1 MEALGLLQKAIHS
14 FLKSSSRSQGVGF
27 LGASILLVINN
38 QQKVI
43 MKNKIYEKPI
53 AFDVDQPVS
62 GVRRYTVYARN
73 EQEAID
79 KVKHNNLTEHDTEW
93 FEELESDVCYV
104 IDADE
109 SDVLE
114 QT

>member
-1 MEALGLLQKAIHS
+1 MRQY
-14 FLKSSSRSQGVGF
+14 
-27 LGASILLVINN
+27 
-38 QQKVI
+38 
-43 MKNKIYEKPI
+43 NKQYNPPI

-62 GVRRYTVYARN
+62 GVRRYTVYAHN

-93 FEELESDVCYV
+93 FEELESDICYV

-109 SDVLE
+109 SATLE
-114 QT
+114 VQNG